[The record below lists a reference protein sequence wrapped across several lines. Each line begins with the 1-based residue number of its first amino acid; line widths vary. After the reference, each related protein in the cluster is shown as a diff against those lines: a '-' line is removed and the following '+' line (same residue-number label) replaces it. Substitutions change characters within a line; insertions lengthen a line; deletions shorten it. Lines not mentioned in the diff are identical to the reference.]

1 MTNRGSCQD
10 ANCTF
15 NLTKVCVRG
24 NPPEECSHRPLLTEH
39 ELPDEEDEPGESSS
53 ASTESSVEVARLLD
67 VGGAVLDT
75 PSDLPT
81 LPPSRTLDID
91 QANSLMEARQTCMIG
106 IVGLPGAGKTACLVS
121 AYLLLAKGEFE
132 GFSFADSATLRAFE
146 EIARGSRIWA
156 KGNPPEQITAHTTL
170 LDDREAGFL
179 HLRLRRDSD
188 GRLFDLLLPDLPG
201 EWSKELIDLNN
212 AARLEFLKSASA
224 IWFMVDGREFAK
236 NETVAYARY
245 RASLLIERLADL
257 LGERRPRILFVPT
270 WRDSDVFPETEMEKI
285 SATANGLGFEIEV
298 APIASFSWND
308 DVPPGEGVAKLVER
322 SICSPKRNHA
332 FWPATEADRDDR
344 ALLAFRGL
352 Q

>member
-1 MTNRGSCQD
+1 MMRGPCKD

-24 NPPEECSHRPLLTEH
+24 NPSDECPHRPLLTEG
-39 ELPDEEDEPGESSS
+39 ELADDEDERDQSDSDGHESSS
-53 ASTESSVEVARLLD
+53 DGARLLE
-67 VGGAVLDT
+67 VGGAVLDAPT
-75 PSDLPT
+75 ELPT
-81 LPPSRTLDID
+81 LPPSRTLDLD
-91 QANSLMEARQTCMIG
+91 KANAMMEARQICMIG

-146 EIARGSRIWA
+146 EIARGSRMWV

-170 LDDREAGFL
+170 TDDREAGFL

-212 AARLEFLKSASA
+212 VARLAFLKSSSA
-224 IWFMVDGREFAK
+224 IWFMIDGRQFA
-236 NETVAYARY
+236 NDETVAYARY

-257 LGERRPRILFVPT
+257 LGEHRPRILLVPT
-270 WRDSDVFPETEMEKI
+270 WQDADVFPMAEVAKLSE
-285 SATANGLGFEIEV
+285 TANGLGFEIEM

-308 DVPPGEGVAKLVER
+308 AVRPGDGVAKLVER
-322 SICSPKRNHA
+322 SICPPKRTHA
-332 FWPATEADRDDR
+332 FWPATEADQDYR
-344 ALLAFRGL
+344 ALLAFRGR
-352 Q
+352 